1 MASRLQDV
9 LDHVPLALRG
19 IQGLYVVGGA
29 VRDVLLGHRPRELD
43 LVLEGDAIAL
53 AHRLGGGV
61 TVHDRFGTATVE
73 VGDSAFDLASARRER
88 YPRPGSL
95 PEVELGV
102 PMREDLARRDFT
114 VNAMAVPVDG
124 REPVLHPRALDD
136 LGTGVLR
143 VLHDASFVD
152 DPTRLL
158 RLVRYAARLGFA
170 ADEHTATLAGAAV
183 EGKAL
188 DTVSGSRIGSELRLL
203 MGEPQ
208 PAALIELAAYGIGR
222 AVFGAYAPDAGVVE
236 RALAAAPED
245 ADAAVVAL
253 AAALADGGAAAGGQG
268 AEAALRERLA
278 DLAFPSRQR
287 DLVARAAAAAP
298 EIAKVLRSG
307 EPPSAVWS
315 RLRREPPEAIAVA
328 AGLDPAAGQAARRW
342 LDQDRHVR
350 ARITG
355 ADLVAAGLSGTQV
368 GRGLEAALRAR
379 LDGQAMDRE
388 AELAAALAAAR

>member
-1 MASRLQDV
+1 
-9 LDHVPLALRG
+9 
-19 IQGLYVVGGA
+19 
-29 VRDVLLGHRPRELD
+29 
-43 LVLEGDAIAL
+43 
-53 AHRLGGGV
+53 V

-136 LGTGVLR
+136 LATGVLR

-183 EGKAL
+183 EGGAL
-188 DTVSGSRIGSELRLL
+188 NTVSGSRIGSELRLL
-203 MGEPQ
+203 MDEPQ
-208 PAALIELAAYGIGR
+208 PPALLELAAYGIGR

-253 AAALADGGAAAGGQG
+253 AAALADGGSAGGPG

-379 LDGQAMDRE
+379 LDGHAKDRQD
-388 AELAAALAAAR
+388 ELAAALAAAG